1 MKEDL
6 KTNDYKM
13 NPMLIAITAEGLE
26 PTSLVA
32 EKLVRTPFLIFYETE
47 KNTFESLRN
56 PYANLFGGA
65 GIQTSQ
71 LIIEKNVDAVIT
83 IEIGLNPLRLL
94 NSANIKVYSCSKK
107 QVIEAVKDFMENKL
121 STVDQEPIMNFGRKR
136 HMRKGRKWNNN
147 F

>member
-1 MKEDL
+1 
-6 KTNDYKM
+6 
-13 NPMLIAITAEGLE
+13 MLIAITSEGLE

-32 EKLVRTPFLIFYETE
+32 EKLGRTPFLIFYETE
-47 KNTFESLRN
+47 KNIFESLRN

-83 IEIGLNPLRLL
+83 IDIGLNPLRLL
-94 NSANIKVYSCSKK
+94 NSANVKVYSCSKK

-121 STVDQEPIMNFGRKR
+121 TIVDSKSMMDFSRKR
-136 HMRKGRKWNNN
+136 HMRKGWGWNNN

>member
-1 MKEDL
+1 
-6 KTNDYKM
+6 
-13 NPMLIAITAEGLE
+13 MLIAITSDGLE

-32 EKLVRTPFLIFYETE
+32 EKFGRTPFLIFYETQ
-47 KNTFESLRN
+47 KNTFEPLRN

-94 NSANIKVYSCSKK
+94 KSANVKVYSCSKK
-107 QVIEAVKDFMENKL
+107 QVTDVVKDFMDNKL
-121 STVDQEPIMNFGRKR
+121 TIIGQELIMNHGRKR
-136 HMRKGRKWNNN
+136 HMRKGRWNDN

>member
-1 MKEDL
+1 
-6 KTNDYKM
+6 
-13 NPMLIAITAEGLE
+13 MLIAITSEGSE

-32 EKLVRTPFLIFYETE
+32 EKLGRTPFLIFYETE

-56 PYANLFGGA
+56 PYANLCGGA

-94 NSANIKVYSCSKK
+94 KSANVKVYSCSKK
-107 QVIEAVKDFMENKL
+107 QVIEAVKDFIENKL
-121 STVDQEPIMNFGRKR
+121 TIVDQELIMNFGRIR
-136 HMRKGRKWNNN
+136 HMRKGRRWNNN